1 MEATGCSALKILY
14 VIENRMYT
22 AKATGRRGKEG
33 SAAQSAA
40 QAPSIGWSKGTEIR
54 HGTKGAGQARLR
66 TGYSEARERTSAQT
80 ALRAI

>member
-33 SAAQSAA
+33 SAAQSA
-40 QAPSIGWSKGTEIR
+40 
-54 HGTKGAGQARLR
+54 GAGSLDQLA
-66 TGYSEARERTSAQT
+66 
-80 ALRAI
+80 